1 MVANYSQ
8 ESSIEQA
15 FVETFGGERPCELCK
30 IITAVDTA
38 EQESAPNK
46 EPTEI
51 KGLKLLLGQAEHF
64 NAAPKCGIAPKGR
77 TTEQSAATRHQDV
90 PTPPPRRA

>member
-38 EQESAPNK
+38 EQESTPNK
-46 EPTEI
+46 
-51 KGLKLLLGQAEHF
+51 
-64 NAAPKCGIAPKGR
+64 
-77 TTEQSAATRHQDV
+77 
-90 PTPPPRRA
+90 